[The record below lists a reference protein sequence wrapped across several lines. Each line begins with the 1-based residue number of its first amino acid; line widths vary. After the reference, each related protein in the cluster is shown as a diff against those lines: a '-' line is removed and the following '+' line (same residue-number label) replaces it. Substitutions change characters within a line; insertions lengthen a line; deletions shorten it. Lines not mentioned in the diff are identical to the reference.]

1 MLTNIF
7 NLYVI
12 YVHLFTSDRFDMK
25 VEKNAFKVGA
35 PKVLR
40 GEWNGY
46 ANDEYLRNKWTDSDN
61 NLLSTSTLPQ
71 NAPTDRRM
79 QSVQNLQ

>member
-1 MLTNIF
+1 M
-7 NLYVI
+7 
-12 YVHLFTSDRFDMK
+12 
-25 VEKNAFKVGA
+25 
-35 PKVLR
+35 LR